1 MSFATPTTPILIV
14 TGSTLR
20 AEELDR
26 PLAYYLK
33 QQLETKLTSL
43 DVVGLDGTHISF
55 HIYVISDLRWVGD
68 QALQSFPTITIG
80 GPRVNMLGQAW
91 IDELPIAL
99 AYSDQYC
106 IQLDPKFEDARVS
119 IWGRDNPTT
128 QIAVSVFLYRYAS
141 PFLDRCGKLSPRELY
156 PEHDSTDSGE
166 LST

>member
-1 MSFATPTTPILIV
+1 MSLSTPTTPLLIV

-33 QQLETKLTSL
+33 QQLEPKLACLAS
-43 DVVGLDGTHISF
+43 GSADGTHPNF
-55 HIYVISDLRWVGD
+55 RIYVISDLRWVGD

-80 GPRVNMLGQAW
+80 GPRVNMLGQSW

-106 IQLDPKFEDARVS
+106 IQLDPKFEDVRVS
-119 IWGRDNPTT
+119 IWGRNNSTT
-128 QIAVSVFLYRYAS
+128 QIAVAVFLHRYAS
-141 PFLDRCGKLSPRELY
+141 PFLERCGKLSPGELY

-166 LST
+166 LSS